1 MRPKADVRQRPWIYD
16 FTPWGRCDN
25 RRPRRSMTQSAR
37 PAASAILLRSSL
49 PRFLFKNPLHH
60 AGADT
65 QLSADLEDAISVGSQ
80 LQYARLDR
88 GLNPTPAQLCTFRPS
103 ASKARV
109 YSFANDP
116 TLKLGKHA
124 KHLKHRFA
132 RSRGSV
138 EPLLVKEQTD
148 ALVMNAL

>member
-1 MRPKADVRQRPWIYD
+1 MHRHRSGPNSTNSPYKMPKPRSKADVRQRPWIYD

-65 QLSADLEDAISVGSQ
+65 QLSADLEDAITVRAFPDKIDHILSWSGMQ
-80 LQYARLDR
+80 RIR
-88 GLNPTPAQLCTFRPS
+88 IG
-103 ASKARV
+103 
-109 YSFANDP
+109 
-116 TLKLGKHA
+116 
-124 KHLKHRFA
+124 
-132 RSRGSV
+132 RSWSETRRW
-138 EPLLVKEQTD
+138 L
-148 ALVMNAL
+148 